1 MWYVTEFFTYSF
13 KKCPYIISFSFSDKI
28 PNCIENPAN
37 PLTCF
42 YKDDLNGAGT
52 FDEAL
57 TECNKMLGYLPRPVI
72 KLQAEKLWETM
83 GGGAPIW
90 TGLVTEENPLVKHLH
105 LVAL

>member
-1 MWYVTEFFTYSF
+1 MWYVTEFFTYSS

-90 TGLVTEENPLVKHLH
+90 TGLVTEENPLVKRLH
-105 LVAL
+105 LVVF